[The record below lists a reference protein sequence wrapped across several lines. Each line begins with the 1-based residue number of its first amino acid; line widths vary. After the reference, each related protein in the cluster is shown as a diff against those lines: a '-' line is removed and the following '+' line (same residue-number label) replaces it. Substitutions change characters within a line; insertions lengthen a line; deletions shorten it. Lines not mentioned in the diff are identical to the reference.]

1 MIFAALVHDGAH
13 RLFLVARDSS
23 LLWPKHHGQ
32 GGHIAI
38 GEGHEYLEPGA
49 SLSNVNGIQLK
60 KGWRTQKAD
69 RNKQIQTL

>member
-1 MIFAALVHDGAH
+1 MGDLLAIFSALVHDGAH

-38 GEGHEYLEPGA
+38 GEGHEYLV
-49 SLSNVNGIQLK
+49 LSNGINGIQK
-60 KGWRTQKAD
+60 HENIK
-69 RNKQIQTL
+69 NKQKQTD